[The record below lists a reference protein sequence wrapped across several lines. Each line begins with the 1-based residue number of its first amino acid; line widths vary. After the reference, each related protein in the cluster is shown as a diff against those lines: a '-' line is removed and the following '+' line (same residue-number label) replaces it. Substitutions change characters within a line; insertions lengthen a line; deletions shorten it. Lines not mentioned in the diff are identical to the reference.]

1 MTRAVLLNN
10 VDHRDLH
17 VHTRRGAAF
26 GDAVMA
32 APTFPAEFRSLQV
45 HYPIVFQATTTGSYQ
60 PLALFGLREGEN
72 LFLDGNGWDAH
83 YVPLAIT
90 RQPFLIGRDGDGL
103 VVHVDLDHPRVR
115 RIGDGE
121 GGGGADEAP
130 ADDATPVFLPHG
142 GTSPFLERITGTLSV
157 LHQGMQSIPA
167 FVDALR
173 EHNLLESFVV
183 DMTDA
188 GGQQHRLAGFHT
200 IHEERLAALDGAALE
215 RLQRAGHLQ
224 PIYMVLASL
233 SNLRALVARREARQ
247 RADANAAD
255 A

>member
-17 VHTRRGAAF
+17 VHTRRGAAY

-32 APTFPAEFRSLQV
+32 APTFPAEFRSLQA
-45 HYPIVFQATTTGSYQ
+45 HYPIVFQATATGSYQ

-72 LFLDGNGWDAH
+72 LFLDGKGWDAH

-115 RIGDGE
+115 HIGDG
-121 GGGGADEAP
+121 GGGDAS

-142 GTSPFLERITGTLSV
+142 GTTPFLERITGTLSV
-157 LHQGMQSIPA
+157 LHEGLQSIPA

-173 EHNLLESFVV
+173 EHNLLESFVMDV
-183 DMTDA
+183 TDP
-188 GGQQHRLAGFHT
+188 GGEQHRLAGFHT

-215 RLQRAGHLQ
+215 KLQRAGHLQ

-233 SNLRALVARREARQ
+233 SNLRALVARR
-247 RADANAAD
+247 DVPGKTDTHAAD